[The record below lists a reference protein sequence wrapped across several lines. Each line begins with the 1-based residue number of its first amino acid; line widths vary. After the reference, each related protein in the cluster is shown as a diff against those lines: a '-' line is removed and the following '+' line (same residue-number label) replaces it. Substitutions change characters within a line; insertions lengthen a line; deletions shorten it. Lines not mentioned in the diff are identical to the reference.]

1 MNRQQRAR
9 QKLLKQATRS
19 GLSAS
24 RRVARR
30 TFRKS
35 TLGQLAAEASR
46 LGSGR
51 GSQRRMEQMG
61 RRVEQLAGRGVL
73 REIES
78 QGGVA
83 KYAASFATRLA
94 MQELFRALGPLG
106 SIFGALM
113 ESQRKTS
120 SLQRQ
125 LDTAVKFLEAFGY
138 TTISPAAR
146 RKNRKLDAA
155 LQALEEEEAISRIP
169 KARPKPEEEP
179 RRPAVWEPCKTY
191 TEPSEKEVEAFG
203 RETKTS
209 KSSNVFSFSYNQ
221 ESQRAGTLY
230 VTFKP
235 WWPGQKGK
243 RPNQRGPMYAYFDVP
258 PSKFREFLTDAKNSA
273 GSAVWDYLRQ
283 RGTMSGHQYD
293 YRLMSAKG
301 AATHIPVEGG
311 QYVPRKITPLGY
323 VPRKGIAGFSLPGRA
338 FIAEAGLHLN
348 RGRPNRAFP
357 DRAEPNTGR

>member
-9 QKLLKQATRS
+9 QKLLKQATRY
-19 GLSAS
+19 GLAAS
-24 RRVARR
+24 SRVARR

-35 TLGQLAAEASR
+35 SLGQLAAEATR

-51 GSQRRMEQMG
+51 GSQRRIEQMG

-83 KYAASFATRLA
+83 KYAASFATRIA

-138 TTISPAAR
+138 TTISPAQR

-155 LQALEEEEAISRIP
+155 LQALEEEDAISRIP

-179 RRPAVWEPCKTY
+179 RRPAVWEPGKTY
-191 TEPSEKEVEAFG
+191 TDPSQKEVEAFG

-221 ESQRAGTLY
+221 TGERSGTLY
-230 VTFKP
+230 VTFKA

-243 RPNQRGPMYAYFDVP
+243 RPNQRGPMYAYFAVE
-258 PSKFREFLTDAKNSA
+258 PSTYREFLKDAKNSA
-273 GSAVWDYLRQ
+273 GEAVWKYLRQ
-283 RGTMSGHQYD
+283 EGKGNASVSQYD
-293 YRLMSAKG
+293 YRLVFAKG
-301 AATHIPVEGG
+301 VATHIPVEGG
-311 QYVPRKITPLGY
+311 QYVPRKLTASGY
-323 VPRKGIAGFSLPGRA
+323 IPRRAFAGFSLAERA
-338 FIAEAGLHLN
+338 FPGKSLPN